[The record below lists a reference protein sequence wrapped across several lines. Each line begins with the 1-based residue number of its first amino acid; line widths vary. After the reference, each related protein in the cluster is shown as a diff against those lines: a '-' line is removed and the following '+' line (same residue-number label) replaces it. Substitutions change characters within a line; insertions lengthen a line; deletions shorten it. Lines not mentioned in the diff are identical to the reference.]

1 MCIEESEEC
10 GLDRRDFLIRGAGAV
25 AGLVA
30 LGAEGAAQNKEQP
43 PTRVLDDPA
52 IQHGKVIFKH
62 GGKETFDGF
71 LARPKADG
79 IFPAVLVISGNV
91 ITEEYI
97 PNTCAAL
104 ALAGFVGLAPN
115 LFHPIQDSGANTQE
129 DRGKAMKAHTKYD
142 ALEDIQVGADYLK
155 TQPFVKADRTGIIG
169 FCWGGWMALQF
180 AARSREID
188 AVVAFHPGL
197 VPNDLGAIARV
208 QAPVQLHQGTDD
220 HSVDPATAMKL
231 QEILKAQK
239 TPVELFLYNGADH
252 GFLAYTRQFYRPD
265 DAQLA
270 WRRTTEFLGKH
281 LKEK

>member
-1 MCIEESEEC
+1 MCIDNKSEGSC
-10 GLDRRDFLIRGAGAV
+10 LNRRDFLIRGGGAV

-30 LGAEGAAQNKEQP
+30 LGAEAAQNKEQP

-52 IQHGKVIFKH
+52 IQHGTVTFKH

-79 IFPAVLVISGNV
+79 TFPAVLVISGNV
-91 ITEEYI
+91 ISEEYI

-115 LFHPIQDSGANTQE
+115 LFHPIQDSRAKTE
-129 DRGKAMKAHTKYD
+129 EESDKAMMAHTKYD
-142 ALEDIQVGADYLK
+142 ALEDIQVGADYLW
-155 TQPFVKADRTGIIG
+155 TQPFVKADRMGIIG
-169 FCWGGWMALQF
+169 FCWGGWMAMRF

-197 VPNDLGAIARV
+197 VTRDLGAIARV
-208 QAPVQLHQGTDD
+208 QVPVQLHQGTAD
-220 HSVDPATAMKL
+220 HSTDPATAKQL
-231 QEILKAQK
+231 EEILKSHK
-239 TPVELFLYNGADH
+239 TPVELFLYEGADH
-252 GFLAYTRQFYRPD
+252 GFLAYTRPFYRPD
-265 DAQLA
+265 DAKLA

>member
-43 PTRVLDDPA
+43 PTRVLDNPT
-52 IQHGKVIFKH
+52 IQHGKVTFKH
-62 GGKETFDGF
+62 GGKETIDGF

-79 IFPAVLVISGNV
+79 TFPGVLVIPGNV

-115 LFHPIQDSGANTQE
+115 VFHWREESGAKTEE
-129 DRGKAMKAHTKYD
+129 DLSKAAKAHTKFD
-142 ALEDIQVGADYLK
+142 ALEDIQLGADYLM
-155 TQPFVKADRTGIIG
+155 TQPFVKADRMGIIG

-188 AVVAFHPGL
+188 AVVAFHPGM
-197 VPNDLGAIARV
+197 VAGDLGAIARV

-231 QEILKAQK
+231 QEILKARK